1 MPQPERVTRYQI
13 NAVRQVPVPPL
24 TVALVSD
31 IHASV
36 PTMSKG
42 RISNLVAQVNG
53 LGTDLILLLG
63 DYAGH
68 VKLGRD
74 LPPEVVV
81 PQLAD
86 LSAPLGVHAVF
97 GNHDWRDDPHAQDS
111 GDPTHWH
118 RAFDAAGIPTYSNR
132 HVTVTH
138 GGHRFQLAGL
148 ESQQAK
154 GRQTKTGPMGY
165 DDWPTLASRLDPD
178 QFTLLMAHEP
188 DIFPDLPDWV
198 DLTVSGH
205 THGGQIAPFG
215 RALYVPSRHGTKYAY
230 GTFQDGQKQLVVSGG
245 LGYSGPPIR
254 IGRPPEIVVLTLG

>member
-1 MPQPERVTRYQI
+1 M
-13 NAVRQVPVPPL
+13 

-31 IHASV
+31 IHASN
-36 PTMSKG
+36 PSMSETRLG
-42 RISNLVAQVNG
+42 RLVAQVNA
-53 LGTDLILLLG
+53 LGADLILLLG

-74 LPPEVVV
+74 LPPDVVL
-81 PQLAD
+81 PRLQHLA
-86 LSAPLGVHAVF
+86 APLGVHAVF
-97 GNHDWRDDPHAQDS
+97 GNHDWRDDPAAQKA
-111 GDPTHWH
+111 GTPTFWH
-118 RAFDAAGIPTYSNR
+118 RAFQAHGIPTYSN
-132 HVTVTH
+132 TH
-138 GGHRFQLAGL
+138 SRIETDRGAFQLAGL

-165 DDWPTLASRLDPD
+165 DDWPALAANLDPD
-178 QFTLLMAHEP
+178 VFTLLMAHEP

-215 RALYVPSRHGTKYAY
+215 RALYVPSRHGTRYAY
-230 GTFQDGQKQLVVSGG
+230 GHFQSGQKQLVVSAG

-254 IGRPPEIVVLTLG
+254 IGRPPEIVLLDIV